1 MTRHTRLIIIAAL
14 MTAFAFASTSLANA
28 YPLTRST
35 PKVALDRETPPTTAE
50 CVAATEFACYDPRSW
65 RRPTT

>member
-14 MTAFAFASTSLANA
+14 MTAFAFASAALANA

-35 PKVALDRETPPTTAE
+35 PKVALDRETPPTSSSPP
-50 CVAATEFACYDPRSW
+50 VR
-65 RRPTT
+65 